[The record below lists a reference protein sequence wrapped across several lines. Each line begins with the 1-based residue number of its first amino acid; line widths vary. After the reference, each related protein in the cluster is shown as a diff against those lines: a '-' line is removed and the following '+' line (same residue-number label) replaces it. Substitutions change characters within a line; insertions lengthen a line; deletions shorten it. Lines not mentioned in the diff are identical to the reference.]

1 MSKTNTESTAKAKPA
16 KRTLLQCIRG
26 AAAVE
31 YLTTVGGALVI
42 GYGLYH
48 FSGKAKAKI
57 TNQGNALENIEATL
71 PKGGGADSTGG
82 LVPN

>member
-1 MSKTNTESTAKAKPA
+1 MSDTNTKPKSP

-26 AAAVE
+26 AAATE

-48 FSGKAKAKI
+48 FATKAKAKI
-57 TNQGNALENIEATL
+57 TSQGDALGGIEATL
-71 PKGGGADSTGG
+71 PKGGGADSSGSGNCGPGG
-82 LVPN
+82 C